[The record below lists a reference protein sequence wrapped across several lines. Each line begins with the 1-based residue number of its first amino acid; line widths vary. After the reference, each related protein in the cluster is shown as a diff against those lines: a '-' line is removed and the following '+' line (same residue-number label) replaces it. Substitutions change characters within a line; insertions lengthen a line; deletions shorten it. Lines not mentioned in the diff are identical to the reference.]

1 MPTKKEVEELY
12 ELNKTTSFDNRVNN
26 SGGASDVFEATKNG
40 RVKSKT
46 VHSVYKKHDSV
57 SDMTKSTLDLLTD
70 ASRQAVKE
78 IQKQQNNILSDIVS
92 RTYAPKRKVEKNNEL
107 DAVMG
112 SIKTF

>member
-12 ELNKTTSFDNRVNN
+12 ELNKTTTFDNRIEN

-57 SDMTKSTLDLLTD
+57 DDMAKSTLDLLTD

-78 IQKQQNNILSDIVS
+78 MQKQQNNILSDIVS
-92 RTYAPKRKVEKNNEL
+92 RNYVPRRKVEKNNEL

-112 SIKTF
+112 SIRTF